1 MRLPHPIPYQGS
13 KRNLAPFILDH
24 FPSGIKTLIEPFA
37 GSAAITIAAA
47 AYSKC
52 NSFFINDI
60 NRPLMMLFDEI
71 INHPERIAAN
81 YEKLWNEQLGQ
92 ERDFYKL
99 VRDKFNATQRA
110 DYFLYLLARCV
121 KASIRYNSNGEFNQS
136 PDNRRKGR
144 NPINMRQNILNVS
157 RLLKSRIKINSL
169 DYQEVLRQSTKH
181 DLVYMDPPYQGT
193 CGNRD
198 SRYYA
203 GIDFP
208 EFVSALRD
216 LVEREISFIIS
227 YDGRTGDKMHG
238 ELLPEA
244 LNLHRI
250 EVNVGR
256 SSQATLLGRDHV
268 SYESLYLSPALL
280 KSLDSSIRKSA
291 TLSIALNNHQLSII

>member
-1 MRLPHPIPYQGS
+1 
-13 KRNLAPFILDH
+13 
-24 FPSGIKTLIEPFA
+24 
-37 GSAAITIAAA
+37 
-47 AYSKC
+47 
-52 NSFFINDI
+52 
-60 NRPLMMLFDEI
+60 MMLFDEI